1 MRAMIE
7 LQLKPTIY
15 TYESCQEFVNELKI
29 GQGDLIVTNEYIY
42 EPNFG
47 DMNLPCAVI
56 FQEKYGMG
64 EPSDE
69 MAEAMYRDMPKDV
82 TRIIG
87 IGGGTIM
94 DLCKLFSLRHV
105 SPILDLFD
113 GKKPIEKGKE
123 LILIPT
129 TCGTGSEVTNV
140 SVMALLSRNT
150 KKGIADDAM
159 YADKAVLITQL
170 LKTLPFKVFATSS
183 IDALVHAVESALSP
197 HSTPS
202 FRLFSY
208 HAIDLILHGY
218 MEMREKGLE
227 ARGPLMKNFLLAS
240 NWAGIAFSTPGCA
253 AVHAMSYPF
262 GAKYHVPHGESNYVI
277 FIGVMNCYMSIKS
290 DGEIARLNAFIA
302 EILGC
307 DVDHVYEEL
316 ENLLNTILPKKAL
329 HEYGVTEEDLAEFA
343 DSVMKN
349 QGRLMSHNFVEL
361 DYDKVYSI
369 YKALY

>member
-1 MRAMIE
+1 M
-7 LQLKPTIY
+7 
-15 TYESCQEFVNELKI
+15 
-29 GQGDLIVTNEYIY
+29 
-42 EPNFG
+42 
-47 DMNLPCAVI
+47 
-56 FQEKYGMG
+56 
-64 EPSDE
+64 
-69 MAEAMYRDMPKDV
+69 
-82 TRIIG
+82 
-87 IGGGTIM
+87 
-94 DLCKLFSLRHV
+94 
-105 SPILDLFD
+105 
-113 GKKPIEKGKE
+113 
-123 LILIPT
+123 
-129 TCGTGSEVTNV
+129 
-140 SVMALLSRNT
+140 
-150 KKGIADDAM
+150 
-159 YADKAVLITQL
+159 
-170 LKTLPFKVFATSS
+170 
-183 IDALVHAVESALSP
+183 
-197 HSTPS
+197 
-202 FRLFSY
+202 
-208 HAIDLILHGY
+208 
-218 MEMREKGLE
+218 
-227 ARGPLMKNFLLAS
+227 LAS